1 MVVWQVL
8 ELWSMVG
15 HRSCQIMAVD
25 SVCLAGVPSQWQL
38 TGPRLTIEEIVCV
51 GEPDAEFKPI
61 IRME

>member
-1 MVVWQVL
+1 
-8 ELWSMVG
+8 MVG
-15 HRSCQIMAVD
+15 HWSCQIMAVD
-25 SVCLAGVPSQWQL
+25 SVCLAGFPSQWQL